1 MKKVVISIVAT
12 IVVLFILAQTG
23 LLAPFGIKQ
32 LSFTRE
38 NAESDGAE
46 TSNEE
51 YLDSANDLSYR
62 FKAEGN
68 YFSVYRNGSW
78 NELFMTGV
86 NIGASE
92 PSLFPGDLTI
102 SYETYMRWFKYISEM
117 NCNCIRVY
125 TTMRPQFYLALNDF
139 NSKADNPLYLF
150 QGIWVNEDDTE
161 RLSDVYAENEKILT
175 DMERISDVCSN
186 VGLAVVVRT
195 EDRSIQP
202 HDYVAYLHE
211 GNAEW
216 YNTAY
221 RTARDLY
228 FKKLE
233 GTASD
238 A

>member
-1 MKKVVISIVAT
+1 MGYADAHLIRLRSGSCSVSA
-12 IVVLFILAQTG
+12 
-23 LLAPFGIKQ
+23 GIC
-32 LSFTRE
+32 F
-38 NAESDGAE
+38 
-46 TSNEE
+46 
-51 YLDSANDLSYR
+51 LD
-62 FKAEGN
+62 
-68 YFSVYRNGSW
+68 V
-78 NELFMTGV
+78 
-86 NIGASE
+86 
-92 PSLFPGDLTI
+92 
-102 SYETYMRWFKYISEM
+102 
-117 NCNCIRVY
+117 
-125 TTMRPQFYLALNDF
+125 
-139 NSKADNPLYLF
+139 
-150 QGIWVNEDDTE
+150 
-161 RLSDVYAENEKILT
+161 LT

-221 RTARDLY
+221 RSARDLY